1 MQGHRQI
8 GFPFFAIPK
17 QKKGTR
23 SVCCAVDTLLP
34 YPCPRY
40 SSSRFVFMH
49 LSPFRNRFAKIYDI
63 LVVALLG
70 LNEQIY
76 LRVVRRLL

>member
-1 MQGHRQI
+1 MSVVLLI
-8 GFPFFAIPK
+8 PFCLIHALGILHPDLF
-17 QKKGTR
+17 
-23 SVCCAVDTLLP
+23 SC
-34 YPCPRY
+34 
-40 SSSRFVFMH
+40 M
-49 LSPFRNRFAKIYDI
+49 SPFRNRFAKIYDIHHI